1 MNIFYSTQF
10 KKDYKRIK
18 KQDKDLQKLK
28 IIIDLLTNGQPLEEK
43 YRDHQLSGKW
53 KGHRDCHIEPDWI
66 LVYRLTTD
74 SLFLE
79 RMGSHSDLFK

>member
-18 KQDKDLQKLK
+18 KRDKDIQKLK
-28 IIIDLLTNGQPLEEK
+28 IIIDLLTTGQPLEEK

>member
-18 KQDKDLQKLK
+18 KQDKDTLKLK
-28 IIIDLLTNGQPLEEK
+28 IIIDLLTTGQPLEEK

-66 LVYRLTTD
+66 LIYRLASD
-74 SLFLE
+74 SLYLE
-79 RMGSHSDLFK
+79 RTGSHSDLF